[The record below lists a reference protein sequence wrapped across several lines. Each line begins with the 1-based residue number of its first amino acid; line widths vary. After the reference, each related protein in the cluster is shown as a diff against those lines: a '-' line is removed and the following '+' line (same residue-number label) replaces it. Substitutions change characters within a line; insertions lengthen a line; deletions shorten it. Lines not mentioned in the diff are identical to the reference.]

1 MWTLLT
7 AFITPFL
14 ANEFW
19 LQIIR
24 FVLGSTF
31 VLGSVSL
38 LIRCG
43 LVKQLR
49 LQALLWK
56 TGVVTSLL
64 LLLPL
69 NPLLPSFTFDI
80 FALQTVTQMNGTMS
94 STAAEPGAVAA
105 PTNLVSIVL
114 ARLPDITAT
123 ALLLWILISGA
134 TLWKLLRAHRNAIG
148 ALSQRQPVDPF
159 SPLREHFA
167 VQCRHLRIHP
177 LPKLTVSERIASPM
191 TLAQNEICLPRW
203 MIDSMPAEELSCV
216 IAHELGHIRNHDIL
230 LTACLQVTSSVF
242 FFQPLFQTARDQLL
256 DLAEFL
262 ADQQAVEHNP
272 DVEQIASVLVNCA
285 DRVNQQTNPDWGFAM
300 VGNTSR
306 LRSRIEQLLGRG
318 DYATHRVGAPLQFI
332 LVLVLLSTILLVPDF
347 NIGNTAFAQPA
358 ADNLTIKPVECT
370 RVGYES
376 IVDDVHAQR
385 VTPQDG
391 LASWEEHCGKE
402 LGREIDSLWQQNLL
416 PDHHLWYMANSE
428 QADGSALNPVM
439 AALYRAWANKQANK
453 QANRQASNQVN
464 SQTTPDTQQQ

>member
-1 MWTLLT
+1 MSTLLVT
-7 AFITPFL
+7 FITPFL

-24 FVLGSTF
+24 FVLGSTL

-38 LIRCG
+38 LIRSG

-56 TGVVTSLL
+56 TAVVTSLL

-69 NPLLPSFTFDI
+69 TNPLLPSLTI
-80 FALQTVTQMNGTMS
+80 ESLGVQTVQQIDGTMS
-94 STAAEPGAVAA
+94 STGTVSSTMA
-105 PTNLVSIVL
+105 TSTDLVPVVL
-114 ARLPDITAT
+114 ARLPDITAM
-123 ALLLWILISGA
+123 ALLLWILISGTA
-134 TLWKLLRAHRNAIG
+134 LWKLLRAHRKAVS

-159 SPLREHFA
+159 SPLRNQFA
-167 VQCRHLRIHP
+167 VQCRDLGIHP
-177 LPKLTVSERIASPM
+177 LPKLTVSQRIASPM
-191 TLAQNEICLPRW
+191 TLAQNEICLPQW

-230 LTACLQVTSSVF
+230 LTACLQVTACVF
-242 FFQPLFQTARDQLL
+242 FFQPLFRTARDQLL

-285 DRVNQQTNPDWGFAM
+285 DRVIQQTTPDWGFAM

-318 DYATHRVGAPLQFI
+318 DYATHQLGAPLQFMLI
-332 LVLVLLSTILLVPDF
+332 LILLSTILLVPDF
-347 NIGNTAFAQPA
+347 NSGKAAFAQST
-358 ADNLTIKPVECT
+358 ADNQTITPVECT

-385 VTPQDG
+385 VTPQNG
-391 LASWEEHCGKE
+391 LASWEQHCGNE
-402 LGREIDSLWQQNLL
+402 LGREIDTLWQQNLL

-439 AALYRAWANKQANK
+439 AALYRAWANKEANK
-453 QANRQASNQVN
+453 QANSQA
-464 SQTTPDTQQQ
+464 TPSHQQQ